1 MIGVQWKVFTLATV
15 LLAVAATI
23 VDSLKTP
30 QSTPLC
36 QPPTTAPHRLEKI
49 IGQCQEEIK
58 YALIQE
64 ALNVLRESIGLR
76 ANRNTVAHL
85 RSKRQAFSGEERRIA
100 GCLLQCVY
108 RKMKAVDENGFPVAT
123 GLVKIYS
130 EGVKDR
136 NYYLATIQ
144 AVQQCLSQ
152 EIQSRNNDPKIVEA
166 EGYTCDVAYN
176 MFNCVSDQIELLC
189 GTTP

>member
-1 MIGVQWKVFTLATV
+1 MIGIQRKVFIVAGV
-15 LLAVAATI
+15 LLAVAALI
-23 VDSLKTP
+23 VDSLKTS
-30 QSTPLC
+30 QNAPLC
-36 QPPTTAPHRLEKI
+36 QPPTAAPHKLEKV

-64 ALNVLRESIGLR
+64 ALNVLRESVGLSQ
-76 ANRNTVAHL
+76 ARNSAAHL
-85 RSKRQAFSGEERRIA
+85 RSKRQAFTGEERRIA

-108 RKMKAVDENGFPVAT
+108 RKMKAVDESGFPVAT

-144 AVQQCLSQ
+144 AVQQCLSR
-152 EIQSRNNDPKIVEA
+152 EIQNKNNDPKIVEA

-176 MFNCVSDQIELLC
+176 MFNCISDQIELLC
-189 GTTP
+189 GSTP